1 MANSSSTVVE
11 LNRSFACDRKK
22 SANWVLRLV
31 GGNRIQLST
40 SSRGISRTLIV
51 LNTTVSISMYC
62 WSSRSICTS
71 RSQDWYQ
78 YTGIGNHSLSQ
89 DPIPAFQC
97 CMLDEKS
104 LSRVSG
110 LHDCMMMK
118 GVVIIVQSV
127 VHACY
132 IVMSSSY

>member
-11 LNRSFACDRKK
+11 LNKSFACDRKK

-40 SSRGISRTLIV
+40 SSRGISRILIV

-71 RSQDWYQ
+71 RSQDCSPTVH
-78 YTGIGNHSLSQ
+78 TG
-89 DPIPAFQC
+89 D
-97 CMLDEKS
+97 
-104 LSRVSG
+104 R
-110 LHDCMMMK
+110 
-118 GVVIIVQSV
+118 GVGVLCGRGFPV
-127 VHACY
+127 ARNNRRK
-132 IVMSSSY
+132 